1 MKLQL
6 VAPRQGFAWVRRG
19 FQVCARQPLGFAAL
33 FATCMFVVLLLGF
46 LPVVGTVALLAL
58 PPAGT
63 LLFMIASRRVV
74 EGRTAMPGSI
84 AELAASGRTRLL
96 AVVKLGLA
104 YAAAT
109 LVLFWLADLL
119 DGGAFVTFYSSLSE
133 RTTADAAAAKVADP
147 HLQLGILLR
156 LTFAAALSVPFW
168 HAPALVHWGG
178 HGWAKSLFF
187 SSVGIWR
194 NKGAFTAYGIAW
206 LAIWMLLLPI
216 FSIAA
221 ALLGAQRFALVATPL
236 MLAYLTLFYASL
248 WFTFADCFSSDD
260 PAPALEAVNSTDRS
274 NDHTHGG
281 SP

>member
-187 SSVGIWR
+187 SSVAVWR
-194 NKGAFTAYGIAW
+194 NKGAFTIYGLAW
-206 LAIWMLLLPI
+206 LGVWMLLAPLLTV
-216 FSIAA
+216 AV
-221 ALLGAQRFALVATPL
+221 ALIGPERLALVATPL
-236 MLAYLTLFYASL
+236 LLAYLTVFCASF
-248 WFTFADCFSSDD
+248 WFTFADCFSSDG
-260 PAPALEAVNSTDRS
+260 APPRDTVD
-274 NDHTHGG
+274 
-281 SP
+281 SPDSLTR